1 MRALPPLFFSAD
13 RLAPV
18 MSLSPG
24 FEILFEDAACLV
36 VGKPGGLLTQAP
48 LGIDSLEFR
57 IRKYLRES
65 GTAPGATGAAN
76 AASSPAIYLG
86 VPHRID
92 RPVSGVI
99 VFAKTQKAA
108 RKISQQFEFR
118 MVEKTYWALVAGE
131 VQPDQG
137 TWTDYLLKIDG
148 EPRTIVTP
156 PETPESKIAILHYTV
171 KCRLPGKT
179 LIEIRLETG
188 RTHQIRVQC
197 ASRGFP
203 LLGDELYGSTQSFGP
218 FFPDER
224 DRLISLH
231 ARQLVF
237 QHPTSKELLSFEA
250 SLGPAW
256 GEAGI
261 SESMVVPS
269 SDPLKT

>member
-1 MRALPPLFFSAD
+1 
-13 RLAPV
+13 
-18 MSLSPG
+18 MSDAPG
-24 FEILFEDAACLV
+24 FEILFEDASCIV

-57 IRKYLRES
+57 IRKYLRETTTES
-65 GTAPGATGAAN
+65 SSASQGAAT
-76 AASSPAIYLG
+76 SQTIYLG

-99 VFAKTQKAA
+99 VFAKHQKAA
-108 RKISQQFEFR
+108 RKISQQFEYR
-118 MVEKTYWALVAGE
+118 MVEKTYWALVEGVVSPSE
-131 VQPDQG
+131 G

-156 PETPESKIAILHYTV
+156 PETPESKIAILHYKV
-171 KCRLPGKT
+171 FAKIEGKS
-179 LIEIRLETG
+179 LLEIRLETG

-203 LLGDELYGSTQSFGP
+203 LLGDELYGSKQSFGP

-224 DRLISLH
+224 DRLIALH

-237 QHPTSKELLSFEA
+237 QHPATKDSMAFSA

-256 GEAGI
+256 RAAGVAE
-261 SESMVVPS
+261 ESVIAQS
-269 SDPLKT
+269 SL